1 MKQPTRNGYDS
12 YHRPE
17 EIHSVYKLKHRYYFY
32 FSIHIKF
39 SNICTG
45 YKKYFK
51 LFKMKVLKF
60 GGTSVGSA
68 ENMRAVMK
76 LITDGE
82 QKIVV
87 LSAMS
92 GTTNALVEISN
103 YLHKKNK
110 DTARIF
116 IGQLED
122 KYKKLIPKLFS
133 SDENKTRGTQIIKES
148 FNAIKSFTSGKFSE
162 VGENTILAQGEII
175 STQLFTLLMVENG
188 YNAKLLPALEFMK
201 IDEDKAADLQY
212 IRKNI
217 NPVIKQTGEADYYIT
232 QGYICRDSKNEI
244 NNLQRGGSD
253 YTASLVGAALDVEE
267 IQIWTD
273 IDGFHNND
281 PRFVGNTK
289 KIEQLSFNEAAE
301 LAYFG
306 AKILHPQTVL
316 PARVQNIPVR
326 LKNTLNP
333 TDSGTLITS
342 ESDGKGIKAV
352 AAKDGITAVKIRS
365 ARMLMA
371 YGFLKNIFEIFEKY
385 RTPID
390 MISTSE
396 VAVSITID
404 NTKELQEIKAELDKF
419 GTVEVDRNMSIV
431 CIVGDIIEEE
441 KGFASKVFNALNG
454 IPIRMISYGG
464 SRHNISVLV
473 PTSKKKDTLQ
483 ALSQNLLNS

>member
-1 MKQPTRNGYDS
+1 
-12 YHRPE
+12 
-17 EIHSVYKLKHRYYFY
+17 
-32 FSIHIKF
+32 
-39 SNICTG
+39 
-45 YKKYFK
+45 
-51 LFKMKVLKF
+51 MKVLKF
-60 GGTSVGSA
+60 GGTSVGSPA
-68 ENMRAVMK
+68 QMRAVMN
-76 LITDGE
+76 LVADGE
-82 QKIVV
+82 QKIIV

-103 YLHKKNK
+103 YLQKKNK

-116 IGQLED
+116 IGRLED
-122 KYKKLIPKLFS
+122 KYKKVVDELFS
-133 SDENKTRGTQIIKES
+133 KNENKIEGMKIVKDS
-148 FNAIKSFTSGKFSE
+148 FNTIKSFTSGKFGE

-175 STQLFTLLMVENG
+175 STNLVCLLMIENG
-188 YNAKLLPALEFMK
+188 YNTKLLPALDFMK
-201 IDEDKAADLQY
+201 IDEDKAADLQF
-212 IRKNI
+212 
-217 NPVIKQTGEADYYIT
+217 IKKHIQPTIEKVGDADYYIT
-232 QGYICRDSKNEI
+232 QGFICRDSNNEI

-253 YTASLVGAALDVEE
+253 YTASLIGAAIDAEE

-281 PRFVGNTK
+281 PRFVENTN

-326 LKNTLNP
+326 LKNTMNP
-333 TDSGTLITS
+333 ADNGTLITA

-371 YGFLKNIFEIFEKY
+371 YGFLKNIFEIFERYK
-385 RTPID
+385 TPID

-396 VAVSITID
+396 VAVSLTID
-404 NTKELQEIKAELDKF
+404 NTRELQKIKAELDKF
-419 GTVEVDRNMSIV
+419 GTVEVDTDMSIV
-431 CIVGDIIEEE
+431 CIVGDIIQEE
-441 KGFASKVFNALNG
+441 KGFASKVFNALDG

-464 SRHNISVLV
+464 SKHNISVLV
-473 PTSKKKDTLQ
+473 PTSRKKETLQ
-483 ALSQNLLNS
+483 ALSNNLLNN